1 VFDWFEAVRAY
12 IFLSATEM
20 FYPRKG
26 VLVYICVSYIFY
38 TCNGDRL
45 GKKM

>member
-1 VFDWFEAVRAY
+1 
-12 IFLSATEM
+12 M

-45 GKKM
+45 GKKMWDKIINAMRYTNDITNVD